1 VAELKYRFDDQLWT
15 IKQLSAGW
23 MVRRESATIGGPY
36 PSESAARQ
44 NLFVFMREYAAKIQS
59 DALVTFKHAA
69 RLECQLGTDHGIGLA
84 NLKVMR

>member
-1 VAELKYRFDDQLWT
+1 MAELKYRFDDQLWT

-23 MVRRESATIGGPY
+23 MVRREGATVGGPY

-44 NLFVFMREYAAKIQS
+44 NLFVFMREYAAKIQA
-59 DALVTFKHAA
+59 DAVAALKHAI
-69 RLECQLGTDHGIGLA
+69 RLECQLGVDHGVGLA